1 MTADEFN
8 VLLAQL
14 GWSIS
19 FLVGLATENSTEV
32 QNGDYPALPWV
43 RRHSTGDVRLMQH
56 FCCNGG
62 PRTDPQS

>member
-19 FLVGLATENSTEV
+19 FLAYSKLGM
-32 QNGDYPALPWV
+32 
-43 RRHSTGDVRLMQH
+43 TGR
-56 FCCNGG
+56 
-62 PRTDPQS
+62 